1 MAAAATRSAR
11 DQGRSGAGP
20 VLKSLTLISP
30 PPKAETLSI
39 VVPAHNEQDNVV
51 PLFEAIRDALAPTAV
66 SWRLIY
72 VDDGST
78 DGTWQRVAEMAR
90 KDPRI
95 AGVKLS
101 RNFGHQNALL
111 AGLTEAGGQAV
122 VTMDADLQ
130 HPPALLPQ
138 MLAAWSDGAKVVS
151 TVRTDAGTISPFKK
165 ATSRL
170 YYGLLGL
177 VSGES
182 FAPSV
187 APGMSDFRLLDQA
200 VVREL
205 LRVGD
210 SHLFL
215 RGLVPWLG
223 FRSASVPYVAAPR
236 ARGQTSYRLP
246 RMISL
251 AVTGITAM
259 SSTPLRLAV
268 AGGCFAALL
277 CLCETAYVLYVA
289 LVLKTA
295 VPGWASILVVNTLFF
310 AILFL
315 YLGILGEYVARIFDN
330 VRARPRFIVEETV
343 RCGSDAGMSGP
354 SGR

>member
-1 MAAAATRSAR
+1 MA
-11 DQGRSGAGP
+11 
-20 VLKSLTLISP
+20 LISP
-30 PPKAETLSI
+30 PSKAETLSI

-66 SWRLIY
+66 SWRLIL
-72 VDDGST
+72 VDDGSS
-78 DGTWQRVAEMAR
+78 DATWQRVADLAR
-90 KDPRI
+90 DDPRV
-95 AGVKLS
+95 AGLRLS

-111 AGLTEAGGQAV
+111 AGLTEAGGRAV

-151 TVRTDAGTISPFKK
+151 TVRAEAAGSSIFKK
-165 ATSRL
+165 VTSRL
-170 YYGLLGL
+170 YYRLLGL
-177 VSGES
+177 VTGASVAS
-182 FAPSV
+182 AV
-187 APGMSDFRLLDQA
+187 APGMSDFRLLDRT
-200 VVREL
+200 VVQEL

-215 RGLVPWLG
+215 RGLVLWLG
-223 FRSASVPYVAAPR
+223 FRSASVPYVAQPR
-236 ARGQTSYRLP
+236 AHGQTSYGLP

-268 AGGCFAALL
+268 AGGFFAALL
-277 CLCETAYVLYVA
+277 CLCETGYVLYVA
-289 LVLKTA
+289 LVLQTA

-330 VRARPRFIVEETV
+330 VRSRPRFVVEETI
-343 RCGSDAGMSGP
+343 RCGSEAASEGP
-354 SGR
+354 GGR

>member
-1 MAAAATRSAR
+1 VIELA
-11 DQGRSGAGP
+11 SG
-20 VLKSLTLISP
+20 
-30 PPKAETLSI
+30 
-39 VVPAHNEQDNVV
+39 
-51 PLFEAIRDALAPTAV
+51 
-66 SWRLIY
+66 
-72 VDDGST
+72 
-78 DGTWQRVAEMAR
+78 
-90 KDPRI
+90 DPRV

-111 AGLTEAGGQAV
+111 AGLSQAQGQAV

-130 HPPALLPQ
+130 HPPALLPR
-138 MLAAWSDGAKVVS
+138 MLTAWSDGAKVVA
-151 TVRTDAGTISPFKK
+151 TVRTDAASASFFKRL
-165 ATSRL
+165 TSRL
-170 YYGLLGL
+170 YYRLLGL

-182 FAPSV
+182 IAPSV
-187 APGMSDFRLLDQA
+187 VPGMSDFRLLDRA
-200 VVREL
+200 VVHEL

-210 SHLFL
+210 SNLFL

-223 FRSASVPYVAAPR
+223 FRTASVPYVAPPR
-236 ARGQTSYRLP
+236 AHGKTSYRLP

-268 AGGCFAALL
+268 AGGCLAALL

-289 LVLKTA
+289 LVLQTA

-330 VRARPRFIVEETV
+330 VRARPRFVVEETV
-343 RCGSDAGMSGP
+343 QCGPEEPDA
-354 SGR
+354 R

>member
-1 MAAAATRSAR
+1 M
-11 DQGRSGAGP
+11 
-20 VLKSLTLISP
+20 LESLALIAP

-51 PLFEAIRDALAPTAV
+51 PLFEAVRDALAPSGV
-66 SWRLIY
+66 VWRLIF

-78 DGTWQRVAEMAR
+78 DATWPRVTALASGDAR
-90 KDPRI
+90 VS
-95 AGVKLS
+95 GVRLS

-111 AGLTEAGGQAV
+111 AGLTEARGRAV

-130 HPPALLPQ
+130 HPPALLPR
-138 MLAAWSDGAKVVS
+138 MLTAWSDGAKVVA
-151 TVRTDAGTISPFKK
+151 TVRTDAASASFFKRL
-165 ATSRL
+165 TSRL
-170 YYGLLGL
+170 YYRLLGL

-182 FAPSV
+182 VAPSV
-187 APGMSDFRLLDQA
+187 APGMSDFRLLDRA

-223 FRSASVPYVAAPR
+223 FRTASVPYVAPPR
-236 ARGQTSYRLP
+236 ARGTASYRLP

-251 AVTGITAM
+251 AVTGIMAM

-268 AGGCFAALL
+268 AGGCLAALL

-330 VRARPRFIVEETV
+330 VRSRPRFVVEETV
-343 RCGSDAGMSGP
+343 PFDPEGP
-354 SGR
+354 DTR

>member
-1 MAAAATRSAR
+1 M
-11 DQGRSGAGP
+11 
-20 VLKSLTLISP
+20 LESLALIPP
-30 PPKAETLSI
+30 PPKSETLSI

-51 PLFEAIRDALAPTAV
+51 PLFEAVRDALAPAGV
-66 SWRLIY
+66 SWRLIF
-72 VDDGST
+72 VDDGSA
-78 DGTWQRVAEMAR
+78 DATWRHIAELAR
-90 KDPRI
+90 GDPRV

-111 AGLTEAGGQAV
+111 AGLTEASGRAV
-122 VTMDADLQ
+122 ATMDADLQ
-130 HPPALLPQ
+130 HPAALLPQ
-138 MLAAWSDGAKVVS
+138 MLAAWSGGAKVVS
-151 TVRTDAGTISPFKK
+151 TIRTDAAGSSLFKK
-165 ATSRL
+165 LSSRL
-170 YYGLLGL
+170 YYRLLGL
-177 VSGES
+177 VSGENV
-182 FAPSV
+182 APGV
-187 APGMSDFRLLDQA
+187 GPGMSDFRLLDRA

-223 FRSASVPYVAAPR
+223 FRSATVPYVAPLR
-236 ARGQTSYRLP
+236 ARGRTSYRFP
-246 RMISL
+246 RMLSL

-295 VPGWASILVVNTLFF
+295 VPGWASILVVITLFF

-343 RCGSDAGMSGP
+343 RCDPRS
-354 SGR
+354 

>member
-1 MAAAATRSAR
+1 M
-11 DQGRSGAGP
+11 
-20 VLKSLTLISP
+20 LESLALIAP
-30 PPKAETLSI
+30 PSKAETLSI
-39 VVPAHNEQDNVV
+39 VVPAYNEQDNVV
-51 PLFEAIRDALAPTAV
+51 PLFAAVRDALAPSGV
-66 SWRLIY
+66 SWRLIL

-78 DGTWQRVAEMAR
+78 DATWPRVAELAR
-90 KDPRI
+90 SDPRV

-111 AGLTEAGGQAV
+111 AGLTEASGQAV

-138 MLAAWSDGAKVVS
+138 MLAAWSGGAKVVA
-151 TVRTDAGTISPFKK
+151 TVRSDAAGSSVFKRL
-165 ATSRL
+165 TSRL
-170 YYGLLGL
+170 YYRLLGL
-177 VSGES
+177 VSGQS
-182 FAPSV
+182 VAPSV
-187 APGMSDFRLLDQA
+187 VPGMSDFRLLDRA

-223 FRSASVPYVAAPR
+223 FRSASVPYLAPPR
-236 ARGQTSYRLP
+236 AHGRTSYRLP

-277 CLCETAYVLYVA
+277 CMGEAAYVLYVA

-295 VPGWASILVVNTLFF
+295 VPGWASILLVNTLFF

-330 VRARPRFIVEETV
+330 VRARPRFVVEETI
-343 RCGSDAGMSGP
+343 RAGEAAAPGKP
-354 SGR
+354 DGR